1 MLPVAFFTLFS
12 EKLAEEGMSN
22 IRIPDLT
29 AN

>member
-1 MLPVAFFTLFS
+1 MLLVAFFTLFS

-22 IRIPDLT
+22 IRTSDLI